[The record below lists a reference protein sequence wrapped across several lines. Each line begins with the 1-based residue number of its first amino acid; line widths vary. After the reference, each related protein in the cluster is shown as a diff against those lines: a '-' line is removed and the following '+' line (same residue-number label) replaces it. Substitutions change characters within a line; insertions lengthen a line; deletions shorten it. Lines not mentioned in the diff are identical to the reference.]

1 MRRFLLC
8 GVFFVG
14 MTCGPFMRP
23 TSADSIWLRAQPET
37 AYLFVDSKARSI
49 GDLITVVISENTN
62 VDVKDDR
69 TMNKETSASEA
80 FSLAGEAAGGLGGQS
95 SSASL
100 DVSNQSQRDFRG
112 GATFR
117 SEREF
122 IDRIT
127 VTVMDVLPNG
137 NLVLSGKRR
146 VWIAGEEVTLVVTGI
161 ARNIDIGP
169 DNSLQS
175 RYVSELRLN
184 YESDGAPKSFT
195 RQGRLGRIANR
206 LWPF

>member
-1 MRRFLLC
+1 MTRKDVLTMAAVGLGC
-8 GVFFVG
+8 GAGGLV
-14 MTCGPFMRP
+14 R
-23 TSADSIWLRAQPET
+23 ADSIWLRAQPDT
-37 AYLFVDSKARSI
+37 AFLFVDSKARTV
-49 GDLITVVISENTN
+49 GDLITVVISETTA
-62 VDVKDDR
+62 VDNKDDR
-69 TMNKETSASEA
+69 SMNKATSASEGLS
-80 FSLAGEAAGGLGGQS
+80 FSGEASGGLSGQS
-95 SSASL
+95 SAASL
-100 DVSNQSQRDFRG
+100 DFSNESQRDFQG

-169 DNSLQS
+169 DNTVQS
-175 RYVSELRLN
+175 RFVSELRLN
-184 YESDGAPKSFT
+184 YESEGAPKAFT
-195 RQGRLGRIANR
+195 RQGRLGRMANR